1 MSPMPNSD
9 FMRGHWTRWVALGFG
24 TGLSPIAPG
33 TVGTLLGFP
42 LFWLISF
49 GPLWFQLAVLLALFA
64 LGVWVCECTA
74 PALGGGDPGAI
85 VWDEVVAF
93 ALVLMVAPHSPLGYV
108 GAFAV
113 FRLFDIWKPFPINWV
128 DRHVQ
133 GGFGIMLDD
142 LLAAGYAMLAVW
154 HLRGMFHV

>member
-1 MSPMPNSD
+1 MSHRPTSD

-42 LFWLISF
+42 LFWLLSL
-49 GPLWFQLAVLLALFA
+49 GPLWFQLGMLLALFA

-93 ALVLMVAPHSPLGYV
+93 ALVLLVAPHSVLGFA
-108 GAFAV
+108 GAFLV
-113 FRLFDIWKPFPINWV
+113 FRLFDIWKPFPIGWLDARV
-128 DRHVQ
+128 
-133 GGFGIMLDD
+133 GGGLGVMLDD
-142 LLAAGYAMLAVW
+142 LLRRSTPSSCCW
-154 HLRGMFHV
+154 E